1 MVGLRCKLFCY
12 TMEYLRKLKVRL
24 VRGEYKNP
32 LKGQIRNSKEVYRIF
47 KDIKNNASETCIAIY
62 LDNDLRPLAY
72 NVIST
77 GTLSCTIVE
86 PRDVYGYGFVLLAKY
101 FILIHNH
108 PHSGIAKPSQEDH
121 EMMQLFIDS
130 AHYMQMRFLD
140 FIIVGDR
147 NYWSLYK
154 EHEHGEDRYETGAIF

>member
-1 MVGLRCKLFCY
+1 
-12 TMEYLRKLKVRL
+12 MEYLRKLKVRL

-86 PRDVYGYGFVLLAKY
+86 PRDVYGYGFVLLARY

-108 PHSGIAKPSQEDH
+108 PNSGIEEPSIEDYQV
-121 EMMQLFIDS
+121 MKLFTNVS
-130 AHYMQMRFLD
+130 AYMQMYFLD
-140 FIIVGDR
+140 FIIVGDKG
-147 NYWSLYK
+147 YWSSFRTFRQN
-154 EHEHGEDRYETGAIF
+154 GDRYDSVASF